1 VLPFGFS
8 RMVTETVAR
17 PSMMVEPRINELRA
31 SCARGGLSAA
41 GTGQTSRLQV
51 AARVGLGR
59 PVSTKRRSSVVAG
72 IQWMRIPK
80 KIHAPTTGVAKR
92 TSSPNAV
99 ATNAKTTPH

>member
-1 VLPFGFS
+1 MNFG
-8 RMVTETVAR
+8 RV
-17 PSMMVEPRINELRA
+17 
-31 SCARGGLSAA
+31 ARGGLSAA

-59 PVSTKRRSSVVAG
+59 PVPTKRRSSVVAG

-99 ATNAKTTPH
+99 ATNAKITPH